1 MARMTAQLFRELLES
16 LDDDVETLG
25 MEEVMTEGEDVPN
38 QTECAA
44 IARVKQAMDKIREL
58 IREELSALESIDGT
72 VNH

>member
-16 LDDDVETLG
+16 LDDDIETLG

-58 IREELSALESIDGT
+58 IREELSVPESIDGT
-72 VNH
+72 VDH

>member
-1 MARMTAQLFRELLES
+1 MARTTAELFRELLES

-58 IREELSALESIDGT
+58 IREELSALESNDGT
-72 VNH
+72 VEN

>member
-72 VNH
+72 VDH